1 MGFGRRFILSLITVA
16 LWVLAAVTLFRAP
29 GSPSELDQV
38 ESYVCQNTKL
48 C

>member
-1 MGFGRRFILSLITVA
+1 MSFGRAFILSLITVA
-16 LWVLAAVTLFRAP
+16 LWVLVAVTLFRTP
-29 GSPSELDQV
+29 GSPSEWDQV

>member
-1 MGFGRRFILSLITVA
+1 MGFGRSFILSLITVA
-16 LWVLAAVTLFRAP
+16 LWVLAAVTVFRTP

-38 ESYVCQNTKL
+38 ESYVCENTKF